1 MYGVL
6 LAPGFN
12 GSKYVMGRFP
22 FVVGKYYPLTSSLT
36 VGSAIG

>member
-6 LAPGFN
+6 LAPGFI

-22 FVVGKYYPLTSSLT
+22 FVVSKFYPLTSSLMT
-36 VGSAIG
+36 GSAIG